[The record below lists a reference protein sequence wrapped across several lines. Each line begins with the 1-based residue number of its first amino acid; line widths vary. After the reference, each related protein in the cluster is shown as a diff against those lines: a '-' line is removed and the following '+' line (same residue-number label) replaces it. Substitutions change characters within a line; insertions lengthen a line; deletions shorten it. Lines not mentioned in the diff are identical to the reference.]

1 MGIRLQ
7 MNASGL
13 RTAMQRCAACVVLV
27 LLGGCCMFGSR
38 TVQRAQWVSTT
49 TGQQSPKS
57 TVQACLVSAGQT
69 YEQSYKSDVISGCM
83 KKMKAKH
90 KTAAAAL
97 QACTDDDPGY
107 ASYRQLYIGRLAS
120 LCMDKQGYEHRLVD
134 VSVCKI

>member
-1 MGIRLQ
+1 
-7 MNASGL
+7 MNALGV
-13 RTAMQRCAACVVLV
+13 RTAMKRCIGCVALV

-49 TGQQSPKS
+49 TGQQSPVS
-57 TVQACLVSAGQT
+57 TVQACQVSASQT
-69 YEQSYKSDVISGCM
+69 YEQSYKSDAISGCM

-97 QACTDDDPGY
+97 QTCTVDDPGY

-120 LCMDKQGYEHRLVD
+120 LCMDKQGYEHRFVD